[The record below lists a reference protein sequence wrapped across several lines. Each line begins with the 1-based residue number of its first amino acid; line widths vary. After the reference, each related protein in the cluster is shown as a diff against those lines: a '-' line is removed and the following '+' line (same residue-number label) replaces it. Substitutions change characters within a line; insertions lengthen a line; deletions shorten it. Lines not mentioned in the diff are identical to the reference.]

1 MSSIKKNTVYNV
13 IKTFSNIAF
22 PMITFPYVSRVLLPE
37 NVGKYNFANTYV
49 SYFALIASLG
59 IATYAIRECSKVRD
73 NKKEMQNVASQI
85 YSINLCTTFV
95 AYILLFFSL
104 IFFHSI
110 KEYRLLIVISSTTL
124 LFTTIGA
131 DWINVAMED
140 FSYITLRTIVFQM
153 VSLALMFLFVK
164 TPDDY
169 IKYATISVVSSSGAN
184 LCNFFYRKKICT
196 LSFTLHIEWKRH
208 MIPIMFLFVM
218 VLSQTIFSSADVT
231 MLGLYK
237 GDYEVG
243 IYSTAIKV
251 ERLISQVVS
260 SIVYVLIP
268 RLSYLFSSDDYKKIN
283 EMLRKVLGTILLI
296 GIPCFAGAFI
306 LSEEIILI
314 IAGAEYMKAVPVMQ
328 IAMFSFLFS
337 LVGGSFLGNIVL
349 LPSGNEKKYMIICCI
364 AAAVNVITNYLLIPI
379 YGAKAAAGTT
389 AFSSFLIMIMLIFS
403 VDKEIRISDKVALFI
418 APTMGGIGI
427 MTSCLILKRLISSLH
442 MRTFVCVVC
451 GVLIYF
457 FTVIVMKN
465 EFIVEIMNEF
475 LAKLKGKRED
485 AE

>member
-1 MSSIKKNTVYNV
+1 MNSIKKNTVYNI

-73 NKKEMQNVASQI
+73 SREKLQDIASQI
-85 YSINLCTTFV
+85 YSINLCTTV
-95 AYILLFFSL
+95 IAYVLLLLSL
-104 IFFHSI
+104 IFFRSI
-110 KEYRLLIVISSTTL
+110 EDYRVLIIISSTTI

-140 FSYITLRTIVFQM
+140 FSYITLRTVAFQI
-153 VSLALMFLFVK
+153 VSLVLMFLLIK
-164 TPDDY
+164 NPDDY
-169 IKYATISVVSSSGAN
+169 IKYATISVISSSGAN
-184 LCNFFYRKKICT
+184 LCNFFYRRKYCT
-196 LSFTLHIEWKRH
+196 ISFTLHIEWKRH
-208 MIPIMFLFVM
+208 MIPIIFLFVM
-218 VLSQTIFSSADVT
+218 VLSQTVFSSADVT

-243 IYSTAIKV
+243 IYSTAIKI

-268 RLSYLFSSDDYKKIN
+268 RLSYLFSSDEYKKIN

-296 GIPCFAGAFI
+296 GIPCFAGAFV
-306 LSEEIILI
+306 LSKEIILI
-314 IAGAEYMKAVPVMQ
+314 IAGSEYLDAVPAMQ
-328 IAMFSFLFS
+328 IAMLSFLFS

-364 AAAVNVITNYLLIPI
+364 AAVINVVTNYWLIPI
-379 YGAKAAAGTT
+379 YGVLAAAGTT
-389 AFSSFLIMIMLIFS
+389 AFCSFLIMIMLIFS
-403 VDKEIRISDKVALFI
+403 VDKEIKIRNKITLF
-418 APTMGGIGI
+418 ASPVVGGVGI
-427 MTSCLILKRLISSLH
+427 IISCLLIKQLISSLYL
-442 MRTFVCVVC
+442 RTVVCVVC
-451 GVLIYF
+451 GVLIYA
-457 FTVIVMKN
+457 VIVVAMKN
-465 EFIVEIMNEF
+465 EFVLEIINEF
-475 LAKLKGKRED
+475 SAKLKGKRND